1 MQGNSVLTS
10 CLYTAQFHVTVW
22 KHLGNT
28 CKINMRCQVTLE
40 NNSGLYRFLLLA
52 SDSVLLG
59 IYIPCC
65 HALNCALIHSKQ
77 RLVFCND
84 SEDSNSWPMAL
95 RPPCAKLRC
104 GACLKC
110 SWRRKASVLPARF
123 AR

>member
-10 CLYTAQFHVTVW
+10 CLYTAQFHP
-22 KHLGNT
+22 GNT
-28 CKINMRCQVTLE
+28 CKINKRCQVTLE
-40 NNSGLYRFLLLA
+40 NNSGLFRFLLLA

-65 HALNCALIHSKQ
+65 YALNCALIHSKQ
-77 RLVFCND
+77 RLVFYNG

-110 SWRRKASVLPARF
+110 SGEEKLQFCWQDF